1 MLDGGKII
9 ELGSHE
15 ELMALNGMY
24 ARLYAMQFRD
34 PEEELAGL
42 LAKAK
47 ENHREVVVPPVKSGG
62 LLDLV
67 RGN

>member
-1 MLDGGKII
+1 
-9 ELGSHE
+9 
-15 ELMALNGMY
+15 MALNGMY

-47 ENHREVVVPPVKSGG
+47 ENHREVIVQPVKSGG